1 MPNNTIGVLRVA
13 VVIPVLNGGA
23 VWRKAA
29 AALCTQTPA
38 PTAVHVIDSGSTDG
52 SDRIAENAG
61 FSVTRIDKRDF
72 DHGGTREQA
81 VEALGDVD
89 VVIFLTQDAV
99 LETPRTLA
107 SVVSVFEDSDVG
119 VAYGRQLPR
128 VDAGVLEAHARLFNY
143 PPIAHTYVFAD
154 RHRLGIKAAFTSN
167 SFAAYRRD
175 ALLQVGGFPNKLI
188 LSEDMVVAAKLL
200 TTGWSVAYVA
210 EARVLHSHGYTI
222 VKEFQRYFDVGVF
235 HSDQRWILE
244 QFGRPEGEGLRFLC
258 SEVRY
263 ALRRA
268 PWLLPALLL
277 RTVTKYA
284 GYRLGLAHDLLSNK
298 WRRRLSM
305 NKGYWNGSRTLTD
318 GPTAHST

>member
-1 MPNNTIGVLRVA
+1 MSSARALRVA
-13 VVIPVLNGGA
+13 AVIPVLNGGM
-23 VWRKAA
+23 VWQKAA
-29 AALCTQTPA
+29 AALCAQTP
-38 PTAVHVIDSGSTDG
+38 PPDTVYVIDSGSTDG
-52 SDRIAENAG
+52 SDRIAEYAG

-81 VEALGDVD
+81 VEALGGAD

-99 LETPRTLA
+99 LETPSALA
-107 SVVSVFEDSDVG
+107 SLVSAFEDSDVG

-143 PPIAHTYVFAD
+143 PPIAHTRDFGD

-188 LSEDMVVAAKLL
+188 LGEDMVVTARLL
-200 TTGWSVAYVA
+200 TAGWSVAYVA
-210 EARVLHSHGYTI
+210 DARVLHSHGYTI
-222 VKEFQRYFDVGVF
+222 AKEFQRYFDMGVL
-235 HSDQRWILE
+235 HSDQHWILE
-244 QFGRPEGEGLRFLC
+244 QFGRPEGEGIRFLR

-263 ALRRA
+263 TLHRA
-268 PWLLPALLL
+268 PWLLPALVL
-277 RTVTKYA
+277 RAVTKYA
-284 GYRLGLAHDLLSNK
+284 GYRLGLVNDRLPNE

-305 NKGYWNGSRTLTD
+305 NKGYWNGNRKDSR
-318 GPTAHST
+318 TAHSK

>member
-1 MPNNTIGVLRVA
+1 MSSVPALRVA
-13 VVIPVLNGGA
+13 AVIPVLNGGT
-23 VWRKAA
+23 VWQEAA
-29 AALCTQTPA
+29 AALCAQTP
-38 PTAVHVIDSGSTDG
+38 PPDTVHVIDSGSTDG

-81 VEALGDVD
+81 VEALGGAD
-89 VVIFLTQDAV
+89 VVIFMTQDAV
-99 LETPRTLA
+99 LETPSALA
-107 SVVSVFEDSDVG
+107 SLVSAFEDSDVG

-143 PPIAHTYVFAD
+143 PSIAHTYVFAD

-188 LSEDMVVAAKLL
+188 LSEDMVVAARLL
-200 TTGWSVAYVA
+200 TAGWSVAYVA
-210 EARVLHSHGYTI
+210 EARVFHSHGYTL

-235 HSDQRWILE
+235 HSDQHWILE
-244 QFGRPEGEGLRFLC
+244 QFGRPEGEGIRFLR

-263 ALRRA
+263 TLRRA
-268 PWLLPALLL
+268 PWLLPALVL
-277 RTVTKYA
+277 RAVTKYA
-284 GYRLGLAHDLLSNK
+284 GYRLGLMHDLLPNK

-305 NKGYWNGSRTLTD
+305 NKGYWNENRNRTD
-318 GPTAHST
+318 GSTAHGT